1 MQEKVN
7 KMQTKYKM
15 PIPGQSLTSTPKNAP
30 YENPPEI
37 VDPEEALEVHLMRLT
52 EKKRMAAALD
62 MLETGIDLQTLVEGI
77 LRSAVMNGIHTIDV
91 GLIIAPVI
99 HEYIKITADEVGIDY
114 DEGFDDDEDE
124 EMKTYVVASERAKK
138 KLKSMGMMSE
148 DEPTLEEPEEDSGE
162 DMPEE
167 DLMMEEEMT
176 ETKPK
181 GLMSREGM

>member
-1 MQEKVN
+1 
-7 KMQTKYKM
+7 
-15 PIPGQSLTSTPKNAP
+15 
-30 YENPPEI
+30 
-37 VDPEEALEVHLMRLT
+37 MRLT
-52 EKKRMAAALD
+52 EKKRMSAALD

-162 DMPEE
+162 EMPEE

-181 GLMSREGM
+181 GLMSRGVM